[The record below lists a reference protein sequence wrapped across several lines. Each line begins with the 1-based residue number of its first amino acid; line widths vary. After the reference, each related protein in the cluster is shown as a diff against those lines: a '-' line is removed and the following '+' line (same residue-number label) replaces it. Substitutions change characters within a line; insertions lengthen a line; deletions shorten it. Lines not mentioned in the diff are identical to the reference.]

1 MLCKSALS
9 RGPILLV
16 SSFDETRCALLRA
29 LSGAYRNVRVARS
42 YVEAACQLG
51 GSRIPIVICEA
62 RFDGGTW
69 RELLDH
75 STLIVTS
82 RVADEAL
89 WAEVLNLGGFDV
101 LAQPFDRT
109 EVLRVTDAALRYA
122 GGAARSLSEVSVNV

>member
-1 MLCKSALS
+1 MLSKTALS
-9 RGPILLV
+9 LGPILLV
-16 SSFDETRCALLRA
+16 SSFDETHCALLKA

-75 STLIVTS
+75 STIIVTS
-82 RVADEAL
+82 RIADEAL
-89 WAEVLNLGGFDV
+89 WAEVLNLGGYDV
-101 LAQPFDRT
+101 LAQPFDHT
-109 EVLRVTDAALRYA
+109 EVLRVTGAALRHA
-122 GGAARSLSEVSVNV
+122 GGAVRSLPEVSVNV

>member
-1 MLCKSALS
+1 M
-9 RGPILLV
+9 
-16 SSFDETRCALLRA
+16 
-29 LSGAYRNVRVARS
+29 
-42 YVEAACQLG
+42 
-51 GSRIPIVICEA
+51 ICEA